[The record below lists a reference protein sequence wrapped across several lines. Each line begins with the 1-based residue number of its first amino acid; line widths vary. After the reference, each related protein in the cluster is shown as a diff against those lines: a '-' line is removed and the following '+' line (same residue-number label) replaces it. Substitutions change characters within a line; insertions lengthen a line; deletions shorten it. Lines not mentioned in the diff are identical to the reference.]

1 MLRGSLRAIVNKPFY
16 GKYKKLIE
24 KLIALS
30 FSHKMFQKIIPKLM
44 PLRHSLTFPFK
55 FLAINQSKKNIYI
68 YCNKYACLIFA
79 LINLSY
85 INKYA

>member
-1 MLRGSLRAIVNKPFY
+1 
-16 GKYKKLIE
+16 
-24 KLIALS
+24 
-30 FSHKMFQKIIPKLM
+30 M

-55 FLAINQSKKNIYI
+55 FLAINQSKKKKI

>member
-30 FSHKMFQKIIPKLM
+30 FSHKMFQKIIHKLM

-55 FLAINQSKKNIYI
+55 FLAINQSKKIY
-68 YCNKYACLIFA
+68 YNKYACLIFA